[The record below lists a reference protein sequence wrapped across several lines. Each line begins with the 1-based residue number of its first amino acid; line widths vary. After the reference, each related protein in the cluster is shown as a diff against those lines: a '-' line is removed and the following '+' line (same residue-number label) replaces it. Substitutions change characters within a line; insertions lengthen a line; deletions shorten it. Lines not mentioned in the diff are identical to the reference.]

1 MKIDSILYD
10 FSLDKDNRISY
21 LYDYT
26 KFIKEK
32 KISDSKI
39 QTWHNENIMS
49 VANINLEN
57 IKKKVKLLNITIKY
71 NRAGKIQII

>member
-10 FSLDKDNRISY
+10 FSVDKDTRISY

-26 KFIKEK
+26 KFLKEK
-32 KISDSKI
+32 KISDTKI
-39 QTWHNENIMS
+39 QSWYNENIIS

-57 IKKKVKLLNITIKY
+57 ILKKVKTIKF
-71 NRAGKIQII
+71 NH

>member
-10 FSLDKDNRISY
+10 FSQDKDNRISY

-26 KFIKEK
+26 KFLKEK

-39 QTWHNENIMS
+39 QTWHSENIMS

-57 IKKKVKLLNITIKY
+57 IKKKVKLFNLSIKY